1 MAGPPLA
8 GQEFVK
14 QSIGD
19 ITIHPNRLM
28 TLIPLRV
35 LVRQTE
41 CCIVE
46 PETIITH
53 RQSSTQTRNISLY
66 VLLLLCVIVF
76 VEGMAHARG
85 ADLMNRSYRTLLLP
99 GNRPSQSP
107 LS

>member
-1 MAGPPLA
+1 MAGHPLA

-19 ITIHPNRLM
+19 IAIHPNR
-28 TLIPLRV
+28 LIPLRV

-41 CCIVE
+41 RCIVE

-76 VEGMAHARG
+76 VAGMAHARG